1 MDYEEEQDISEDYIA
16 GIEDMRILF
25 FEELRNLIMEKDL
38 EHDDIA
44 AAVLGWAYERLG
56 EVA

>member
-1 MDYEEEQDISEDYIA
+1 MDEERDISEDYIA
-16 GIEDMRILF
+16 GIEDMRMLF
-25 FEELRNLIMEKDL
+25 FEELRSLIMEKDL
-38 EHDDIA
+38 AGDDIA

>member
-1 MDYEEEQDISEDYIA
+1 MDEERDISEDYIA
-16 GIEDMRILF
+16 GIEDMRVLF
-25 FEELRNLIMEKDL
+25 FEELRNLILEKDMAN
-38 EHDDIA
+38 DDVA